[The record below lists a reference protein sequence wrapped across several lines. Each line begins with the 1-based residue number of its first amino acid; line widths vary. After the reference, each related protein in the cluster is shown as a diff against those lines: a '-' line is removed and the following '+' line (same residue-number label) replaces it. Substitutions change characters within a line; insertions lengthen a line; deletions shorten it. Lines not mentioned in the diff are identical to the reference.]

1 MIKMKKIFAL
11 CLLGSMS
18 LANYAKD
25 WEKQLPYQNPKLS
38 VEERV
43 EDLIGRMTLEEKLY
57 QMSAIYFGKNVEIFD
72 ATGEYS
78 MTKSVNS
85 SVRTE

>member
-18 LANYAKD
+18 LASYAKD

-57 QMSAIYFGKNVEIFD
+57 QMSAIYLERMSKFLMRPVSIPW
-72 ATGEYS
+72 
-78 MTKSVNS
+78 TKSVNS